1 MSSNKKILALFK
13 KDLLLELRQQYTFYG
28 ILLYVACIVYVLF
41 LSLNEPDAETWNALF
56 WVNMLFI
63 SINAVAKSFL
73 QESRGKMLYYYSIT
87 SAREFIIAK
96 LLYNLVLMLVM
107 SLLSLLTFSFFL
119 GAPFLDGFKF
129 TGITLLGGI
138 SLCLVFTLMA
148 AIASR
153 ANQNAAIMVIMGFP
167 VIIPQLMLLIR
178 ISKSAFGEIFKD
190 GAVFQMVLLLGG
202 LDVLVIVLCMILFPF
217 LWKD

>member
-1 MSSNKKILALFK
+1 MQSVQKIFALFK
-13 KDLLLELRQQYTFYG
+13 KDVLLEIRQQYTFYG
-28 ILLYVACIVYVLF
+28 ILLYIACIVYVLF
-41 LSLNEPDAETWNALF
+41 LSLSEPDAETWNALF

-96 LLYNLVLMLVM
+96 LLYNILLMLVM
-107 SLLSLLTFSFFL
+107 SMLSLLTFSFFL
-119 GAPFLDGFKF
+119 GAPFLDGLKF
-129 TGITLLGGI
+129 AGITLLGGI
-138 SLCLVFTLMA
+138 SMCLVFTLMA

-178 ISKSAFGEIFKD
+178 ISKSAFGE
-190 GAVFQMVLLLGG
+190 VFREGTVQQLVLLLGG
-202 LDVLVIVLCMILFPF
+202 LDILVIALCLILFPF
-217 LWKD
+217 LWKE

>member
-1 MSSNKKILALFK
+1 LSSNKKILALFK
-13 KDLLLELRQQYTFYG
+13 KDLLLEVRQQYTFYG

-41 LSLNEPDAETWNALF
+41 LSLSEPDAETWNALF

-96 LLYNLVLMLVM
+96 LLYNIVLMLVM
-107 SLLSLLTFSFFL
+107 SLLSLVTFSFFL
-119 GAPFLDGFKF
+119 GAPFLDGLLF
-129 TGITLLGGI
+129 TGLTLLGGI
-138 SLCLVFTLMA
+138 SMCLVFTLMA

-178 ISKSAFGEIFKD
+178 ISKAAFGEIFKE

-202 LDVLVIVLCMILFPF
+202 LDILVIALCMILFPF

>member
-202 LDVLVIVLCMILFPF
+202 LDVLVIALCMILFPF

>member
-129 TGITLLGGI
+129 TGITLLGGV

>member
-1 MSSNKKILALFK
+1 MQSVQKIFALFK
-13 KDLLLELRQQYTFYG
+13 KDVLLEIRQQYTFYG
-28 ILLYVACIVYVLF
+28 ILLYIACIVYVLF
-41 LSLNEPDAETWNALF
+41 LSLSEPDAETWNALF

-96 LLYNLVLMLVM
+96 LLYNILLMLVM
-107 SLLSLLTFSFFL
+107 SMLSLLTFSFFL
-119 GAPFLDGFKF
+119 GAPFLDGLKF
-129 TGITLLGGI
+129 AGITLLGGI
-138 SLCLVFTLMA
+138 SMCLVFTLMA

-178 ISKSAFGEIFKD
+178 ISKSAFGE
-190 GAVFQMVLLLGG
+190 VFREGTVQQLVLLLGG
-202 LDVLVIVLCMILFPF
+202 LDILVIALCLILFPF

>member
-1 MSSNKKILALFK
+1 LSSNKKILALFK

-129 TGITLLGGI
+129 TGITLLGGV

>member
-1 MSSNKKILALFK
+1 LSSTKKILALFK

-96 LLYNLVLMLVM
+96 LLYNMVLMLVM

-129 TGITLLGGI
+129 MGITLLGGI

-178 ISKSAFGEIFKD
+178 VSKSAFGEIFKD

-202 LDVLVIVLCMILFPF
+202 LDVLVIALCMILFPF

>member
-13 KDLLLELRQQYTFYG
+13 KDLLLELRQQYTFFG

-129 TGITLLGGI
+129 TGITLLGGV

>member
-1 MSSNKKILALFK
+1 MM
-13 KDLLLELRQQYTFYG
+13 LEVRQQYTFYG
-28 ILLYVACIVYVLF
+28 ILLYIACIVYVLF
-41 LSLNEPDAETWNALF
+41 LSINEPDAETWNALF

-87 SAREFIIAK
+87 GAREFIIAK
-96 LLYNLVLMLVM
+96 LLYNIVFMLVM
-107 SLLSLLTFSFFL
+107 SLLSLFTFSFFL
-119 GAPFLDGFKF
+119 GAPYLDGFLF
-129 TGITLLGGI
+129 LGITMLGGI
-138 SLCLVFTLMA
+138 SMCLVFTLMA

-178 ISKSAFGEIFKD
+178 LSKSAFGEVFKE
-190 GAVFQMVLLLGG
+190 GVVVQMSLLLGG
-202 LDVLVIVLCMILFPF
+202 LDILVIALCMILFPF

>member
-1 MSSNKKILALFK
+1 LSSSKKILALFK
-13 KDLLLELRQQYTFYG
+13 KDLLLEVRQQYTFYG

-41 LSLNEPDAETWNALF
+41 LSLSEADAETWNALF

-96 LLYNLVLMLVM
+96 LLYNIVLMLIM
-107 SLLSLLTFSFFL
+107 SLLSLATFSFFL
-119 GAPFLDGFKF
+119 GAPFADGIKF
-129 TGITLLGGI
+129 MGLTLLGGI
-138 SLCLVFTLMA
+138 SMCLVFTLMA

-178 ISKSAFGEIFKD
+178 ISKSAFGEVFRE
-190 GAVFQMVLLLGG
+190 GALLQLIMLLGG
-202 LDVLVIVLCMILFPF
+202 LDILVIALCMILFPF

>member
-1 MSSNKKILALFK
+1 
-13 KDLLLELRQQYTFYG
+13 
-28 ILLYVACIVYVLF
+28 
-41 LSLNEPDAETWNALF
+41 
-56 WVNMLFI
+56 
-63 SINAVAKSFL
+63 
-73 QESRGKMLYYYSIT
+73 MLYYYSIT

-129 TGITLLGGI
+129 TGITLLGGV

-202 LDVLVIVLCMILFPF
+202 LDVLVIALCMILFPF

>member
-1 MSSNKKILALFK
+1 M
-13 KDLLLELRQQYTFYG
+13 LEVRQQYTFYG

-73 QESRGKMLYYYSIT
+73 QESKGKMLYYYSLS

-96 LLYNLVLMLVM
+96 LLYNIVLMIVM
-107 SLLSLLTFSFFL
+107 SLLSLFTFSFFL
-119 GAPFLDGFKF
+119 GAPFLDGLKF
-129 TGITLLGGI
+129 TALTLLGGI
-138 SLCLVFTLMA
+138 SMCLVFTLMA

-178 ISKSAFGEIFKD
+178 ISKSAFGEIFKE
-190 GAVFQMVLLLGG
+190 GAVIQMVLLLGG
-202 LDVLVIVLCMILFPF
+202 LDVLVIALCMILFPF

>member
-129 TGITLLGGI
+129 MGITLLGGI

-202 LDVLVIVLCMILFPF
+202 LDVLVIALCMILFPF

>member
-1 MSSNKKILALFK
+1 M
-13 KDLLLELRQQYTFYG
+13 LEIRQQYTFYG
-28 ILLYVACIVYVLF
+28 ILLYIACIVYVLF
-41 LSLNEPDAETWNALF
+41 LSVSEPDAPTWNALF

-96 LLYNLVLMLVM
+96 LLYNMVLMLVM
-107 SLLSLLTFSFFL
+107 SLLSLFTFSFFL
-119 GAPFLDGFKF
+119 GAPFLDGIKF
-129 TGITLLGGI
+129 IGLTLLGGT
-138 SLCLVFTLMA
+138 SMCLVFTLMA

-167 VIIPQLMLLIR
+167 VIIPQLLLLIR
-178 ISKSAFGEIFKD
+178 ISKSAFGEIFKE
-190 GAVFQMVLLLGG
+190 GAVMQMVFLLGG
-202 LDVLVIVLCMILFPF
+202 LDILVLALCLILFPF

>member
-1 MSSNKKILALFK
+1 LSSNKKILALFK

-119 GAPFLDGFKF
+119 GAPFLNGFKF
-129 TGITLLGGI
+129 MGITLLGGI

-178 ISKSAFGEIFKD
+178 ISKSAFGEMFKD
-190 GAVFQMVLLLGG
+190 GVVFQMVLLLCG
-202 LDVLVIVLCMILFPF
+202 LDVLVIALCMILFPF

>member
-1 MSSNKKILALFK
+1 M
-13 KDLLLELRQQYTFYG
+13 LEVRQQYTFYG
-28 ILLYVACIVYVLF
+28 ILLYIACIVYVLF
-41 LSLNEPDAETWNALF
+41 LSINEPDAETWNALF

-87 SAREFIIAK
+87 GAREFIIAK
-96 LLYNLVLMLVM
+96 LLYNIVFMLVM
-107 SLLSLLTFSFFL
+107 SLLSLFTFSFFL
-119 GAPFLDGFKF
+119 GAPYLDGFLF
-129 TGITLLGGI
+129 LGITMLGGI
-138 SLCLVFTLMA
+138 SMCLVFTLMA

-178 ISKSAFGEIFKD
+178 LSKSAFGEVFKE
-190 GAVFQMVLLLGG
+190 GVVVQMSLLLGG
-202 LDVLVIVLCMILFPF
+202 LDILVIALCMILFPF

>member
-1 MSSNKKILALFK
+1 LSSNKKILALFK
-13 KDLLLELRQQYTFYG
+13 KDLLLELRQQYTFFG

-129 TGITLLGGI
+129 TGITLLGGV

>member
-1 MSSNKKILALFK
+1 MISAKKIATLFK
-13 KDLLLELRQQYTFYG
+13 KDLLLEVRQQYTFYG
-28 ILLYVACIVYVLF
+28 IILYIACTVYILF
-41 LSLNEPDAETWNALF
+41 LAINEPDAAVWNALF

-73 QESRGKMLYYYSIT
+73 QESRGRMLYYYSIA
-87 SAREFIIAK
+87 SPQEFVLAK
-96 LLYNLVLMLVM
+96 LLYNVLLMLVM

-119 GAPFLDGFKF
+119 GAPFSQMLQFV
-129 TGITLLGGI
+129 GITVLGGV
-138 SLCLVFTLMA
+138 SMSLVFTLLA

-167 VIIPQLMLLIR
+167 VIIPQLLLLIR
-178 ISKSAFGEIFKD
+178 ISKAAFGEIFKD
-190 GAVFQMVLLLGG
+190 GAVLQMVFLLSG
-202 LDVLVIVLCMILFPF
+202 LDVLVLALCMILFPF

>member
-1 MSSNKKILALFK
+1 LSSNKKILALFK

-202 LDVLVIVLCMILFPF
+202 LDVLVIALCMILFPF

>member
-1 MSSNKKILALFK
+1 M
-13 KDLLLELRQQYTFYG
+13 LEVRQQYTFYG
-28 ILLYVACIVYVLF
+28 IILYIACTVYILF
-41 LSLNEPDAETWNALF
+41 LAINEPDAAVWNALF

-73 QESRGKMLYYYSIT
+73 QESRGRMLYYYSIVL
-87 SAREFIIAK
+87 AK
-96 LLYNLVLMLVM
+96 LLYNVLLMLVM

-119 GAPFLDGFKF
+119 GAPFSQMLQFV
-129 TGITLLGGI
+129 GITVLGGV
-138 SLCLVFTLMA
+138 SMSLVFTLLA

-167 VIIPQLMLLIR
+167 VIIPQLLLLIR
-178 ISKSAFGEIFKD
+178 ISKAAFGEIFKE
-190 GAVFQMVLLLGG
+190 GAVLQMVFLLSG
-202 LDVLVIVLCMILFPF
+202 LDVLVLALCMIWFPF

>member
-1 MSSNKKILALFK
+1 LSSSRKIFALFK
-13 KDLLLELRQQYTFYG
+13 KDLLLEIRQQYTFYG

-41 LSLNEPDAETWNALF
+41 LSVNEPDAETWNALF

-73 QESRGKMLYYYSIT
+73 QESRGKMLYYYSIS

-96 LLYNLVLMLVM
+96 LLYNFVLMLIM

-119 GAPFLDGFKF
+119 GAPFLDGTVFI
-129 TGITLLGGI
+129 GLTLLGGI
-138 SLCLVFTLMA
+138 SMSLVFTLMA

-178 ISKSAFGEIFKD
+178 ISKSAFGEIFKE
-190 GAVFQMVLLLGG
+190 GAVFQLVLLLGG
-202 LDVLVIVLCMILFPF
+202 LDILVVALCMILFPF

>member
-1 MSSNKKILALFK
+1 LSSTKKILALFK

-96 LLYNLVLMLVM
+96 LLYNMVLMLVM

-129 TGITLLGGI
+129 MGITLLGGI

-202 LDVLVIVLCMILFPF
+202 LDVLVIALCMILFPF
-217 LWKD
+217 LWKE

>member
-1 MSSNKKILALFK
+1 LSSTQKIFALFK
-13 KDLLLELRQQYTFYG
+13 KDLVLEVRQQYTFYG

-41 LSLNEPDAETWNALF
+41 LSMNEPDAETWNALF
-56 WVNMLFI
+56 WVNLLFI

-73 QESRGKMLYYYSIT
+73 QESRGKMLYYYSIS

-96 LLYNLVLMLVM
+96 LLYNFVLMLAM
-107 SLLSLLTFSFFL
+107 SLLSLLTFTFFL
-119 GAPFLDGFKF
+119 GAPFLDGLQFM
-129 TGITLLGGI
+129 GLTLLGGT
-138 SLCLVFTLMA
+138 SMCLVFTLMA

-178 ISKSAFGEIFKD
+178 ISKAAFGEIFKE
-190 GAVFQMVLLLGG
+190 GAILQMVLLLGG
-202 LDVLVIVLCMILFPF
+202 LDILVIALCMILFPF

>member
-1 MSSNKKILALFK
+1 LSSNKKILALFK
-13 KDLLLELRQQYTFYG
+13 KDLLLELRQQYTFFG

-129 TGITLLGGI
+129 TGITLLGGV

-202 LDVLVIVLCMILFPF
+202 LDVLVIALCMILFPF

>member
-28 ILLYVACIVYVLF
+28 ILLYVACLVYVLF

-129 TGITLLGGI
+129 TGITLLGGV